1 MNMSK
6 PVSIISA
13 LLCTFIWG
21 TTFIAQETGM
31 EKIGP
36 YTFNAVR
43 FFVGF
48 IALIPLY
55 LICLLYTSPSPRD
68 RG

>member
-1 MNMSK
+1 MTMSK

-36 YTFNAVR
+36 YTVSYTHLTLPTTEAV
-43 FFVGF
+43 
-48 IALIPLY
+48 
-55 LICLLYTSPSPRD
+55 
-68 RG
+68 